1 MEYHIKKGK
10 KMKLNQIAS
19 DEKFTSYLLMETDN
33 FKKYVIVGK
42 EDDTVE
48 ISCRDKITDQIYSVY
63 LRKID
68 IKNLYETLKE
78 EEND

>member
-1 MEYHIKKGK
+1 
-10 KMKLNQIAS
+10 MKLNQIAS

-42 EDDTVE
+42 EDGTVV
-48 ISCRDKITDQIYSVY
+48 ISCRDKMADQIHSVY

-78 EEND
+78 END

>member
-1 MEYHIKKGK
+1 
-10 KMKLNQIAS
+10 MKLNKIS
-19 DEKFTSYLLMETDN
+19 EDKKFTSYLLMETDN

-48 ISCRDKITDQIYSVY
+48 ISCKDKITDQIYSVY

-78 EEND
+78 EEK

>member
-1 MEYHIKKGK
+1 
-10 KMKLNQIAS
+10 MKLNLITE
-19 DEKFTSYLLMETDN
+19 DEKFTSYLLMENEN

-42 EDDTVE
+42 KDDTVE
-48 ISCRDKITDQIYSVY
+48 VSCKDKMTGEIYSVY

-78 EEND
+78 D

>member
-1 MEYHIKKGK
+1 
-10 KMKLNQIAS
+10 MKLNKIS
-19 DEKFTSYLLMETDN
+19 EDKKFTSYLLMETDN

-48 ISCRDKITDQIYSVY
+48 ISCRDKMTDQIYSVY

-78 EEND
+78 EEK

>member
-1 MEYHIKKGK
+1 
-10 KMKLNQIAS
+10 MKLNKIAN
-19 DEKFTSYLLMETDN
+19 DKKFISYLLMETDG

-42 EDDTVE
+42 EDDTVT
-48 ISCRDKITDQIYSVY
+48 ISCRDKMTDEIYSVY

-78 EEND
+78 FN

>member
-1 MEYHIKKGK
+1 
-10 KMKLNQIAS
+10 MKLNLIAE
-19 DEKFTSYLLMETDN
+19 DKKFTSYLLMETEN

-48 ISCRDKITDQIYSVY
+48 VSCKDKMTDEIYSVY

-78 EEND
+78 D

>member
-1 MEYHIKKGK
+1 MV
-10 KMKLNQIAS
+10 LNKITE
-19 DEKFTSYLLMETDN
+19 DEKFISYLLMETDN

-48 ISCRDKITDQIYSVY
+48 VSCKDKMTGEIYSVY

-78 EEND
+78 E